1 MAELAGVQELHTVD
15 DAEADAVFEYCKHAI
30 PHNEMIGR
38 IIRNMYGR
46 LQVLEK
52 EVAALKKANAECSS
66 LIHSHLDRL
75 QRTNLV
81 VVKIKFL
88 EIDFND

>member
-1 MAELAGVQELHTVD
+1 MAELAGTQELHIVD

-30 PHNEMIGR
+30 PHNEMLGR

-52 EVAALKKANAECSS
+52 EVASLKKAKRSGP
-66 LIHSHLDRL
+66 L
-75 QRTNLV
+75 
-81 VVKIKFL
+81 
-88 EIDFND
+88 

>member
-1 MAELAGVQELHTVD
+1 MAELAGVQELHSVG

-52 EVAALKKANAECSS
+52 EVEAIKKAK
-66 LIHSHLDRL
+66 HSG
-75 QRTNLV
+75 
-81 VVKIKFL
+81 FP
-88 EIDFND
+88 

>member
-1 MAELAGVQELHTVD
+1 MAELPGLEKLHAVD
-15 DAEADAVFEYCKHAI
+15 NSEADAVFEYCKHAI

-52 EVAALKKANAECSS
+52 EVAALEKANRSGS
-66 LIHSHLDRL
+66 L
-75 QRTNLV
+75 
-81 VVKIKFL
+81 
-88 EIDFND
+88 

>member
-1 MAELAGVQELHTVD
+1 MAELAGVQELHVVD

-30 PHNEMIGR
+30 PHNEMLGR

-52 EVAALKKANAECSS
+52 EVSS
-66 LIHSHLDRL
+66 P
-75 QRTNLV
+75 
-81 VVKIKFL
+81 K
-88 EIDFND
+88 EG